1 MRKNSISII
10 GGIFCAGVIFLASC
24 TKMDHHYKD
33 YIIERTYIGKPDSIW
48 VQPGD
53 KRVQIGLITPQDAE
67 ARDLIVRWNNTDSL
81 VFPIDHDV
89 ERQSVIIDN
98 LEERDYVFNAYT
110 TDRKGLRSLP
120 MELST
125 TVAGDVFRSTIQ
137 DRTLSHS
144 VVFPDSIAL
153 LWNAMS
159 SETLF
164 GVEVEFTDNA
174 GAKQQV
180 FSRSSTLVST
190 FQDADP
196 NEPISVRTVFRAH
209 PNAFEYFYTD
219 PVNVDLIATKR
230 NSLTLVSSGYTNAEF
245 IDFNFVRVFLES
257 DVPRP
262 LGGDI
267 DMCYT
272 LGAGSRSNL
281 FTIDGTGFAA
291 FAETWQV
298 AMNFWPVRNVARL
311 KLNRGAA
318 AVELYN
324 ELDEMDRT
332 QMVAAY
338 DNSTVTGLN
347 RVSGLLVND
356 VILLYSSDRDLYVAI
371 KVVSVPPATS
381 GVYGTLGIE
390 FKISRP

>member
-1 MRKNSISII
+1 
-10 GGIFCAGVIFLASC
+10 
-24 TKMDHHYKD
+24 MDHFYED

-53 KRVQIGLITPQDAE
+53 QRVQIGMLTPKDAE
-67 ARDLIVRWNNTDSL
+67 ARDLIIRWNSTDSM

-89 ERQSVIIDN
+89 ESQSVIIDN

-110 TDRKGLRSLP
+110 IDRKGHRSLP

-125 TVAGDVFRSTIQ
+125 TVAGPAYRTTITHRELDYSIIFR
-137 DRTLSHS
+137 DS
-144 VVFPDSIAL
+144 VAL
-153 LWNAMS
+153 VWKAMS

-164 GVEVEFTDNA
+164 GVEIDFTDKA
-174 GAKQQV
+174 GVQQK
-180 FSRSSTLVST
+180 TLVSSST
-190 FQDADP
+190 FASVVRDADP
-196 NEPISVRTVFRAH
+196 NESISVRTVFRAH

-219 PVNVDLIATKR
+219 PVEVDLVATKR
-230 NSLTLVSSGYTNAEF
+230 NTLTLVSSAYTNAEY
-245 IDFNFVRVFLES
+245 IDFHWVRVFLEA

-262 LGGDI
+262 TGTDI

-272 LGAGSRSNL
+272 LGSGSRSNL
-281 FTIDGTGFAA
+281 FTMDGTGFGV
-291 FAETWQV
+291 FASAWQS
-298 AMNFWPVRNVARL
+298 AISFWPVRNVARL
-311 KLNRGAA
+311 KLNRGTA

-338 DNSTVTGLN
+338 ENSAATGLN
-347 RVSGLLVND
+347 RVSGLLVDD
-356 VILLYSSDRDLYVAI
+356 VILLHSSDRDLYVAI
-371 KVVSVPPATS
+371 KVVSVPPATA